1 MDEAQDLSHKYG
13 ESEDSRDQSS
23 RPVDSDC
30 ERATDSDGDNDTGS
44 EQDEE
49 DDEGEGEQGDG
60 DAATQRDPGFE
71 TSRNTAR
78 SGPSK
83 KRRANPSRSDR
94 FSAAGSR
101 AANTSPDIE
110 KPPTRYDPPDWSASP
125 PPANPPY
132 MNLYGQTPT
141 TDYVFGAPPGSA
153 VAAAQNAAAELKRM
167 EERRK
172 FLAESSKYG
181 DTEAGMFKAFQ
192 KISDTGREDIMKT
205 WREAQKEET
214 RRKKIS
220 EAKRGSTYTLRKE
233 DDGDGG
239 DDDGGNDYEPKRGS
253 GRPKRTHLRPQPGD
267 GEGEGE
273 PSEEDE
279 PEQPVKRGRGRPRG
293 TRNKRGRGG
302 G

>member
-1 MDEAQDLSHKYG
+1 MDEAQDLLDEYG

-30 ERATDSDGDNDTGS
+30 DRATDSDGDDDTGS

-49 DDEGEGEQGDG
+49 EDEGEEEQEDG
-60 DAATQRDPGFE
+60 DAAMQRDSDFE

-83 KRRANPSRSDR
+83 KGRANPFRSDR
-94 FSAAGSR
+94 FSAADSR
-101 AANTSPDIE
+101 AENISLDIE
-110 KPPTRYDPPDWSASP
+110 KPPTHYHPPDWSASP
-125 PPANPPY
+125 PQANPPY
-132 MNLYGQTPT
+132 MNLYGQTLT
-141 TDYVFGAPPGSA
+141 TDYVFGAHPGSA
-153 VAAAQNAAAELKRM
+153 LAAAQNAAAELKRM

-192 KISDTGREDIMKT
+192 TISNTGREDIMKT
-205 WREAQKEET
+205 WRDAQKEET

-220 EAKRGSTYTLRKE
+220 EAKRGSTYTLRKKN
-233 DDGDGG
+233 DSDGG
-239 DDDGGNDYEPKRGS
+239 DDDDGVGSEPKRGP
-253 GRPKRTHLRPQPGD
+253 GQPKWKNVEPLPGD
-267 GEGEGE
+267 GEDEGE
-273 PSEEDE
+273 PSERDG

-293 TRNKRGRGG
+293 SRNKTGRGG